1 MAIISYRDKKAF
13 SGSQSWEWAAEAAG
27 AEAVE
32 TENTDVT
39 EEYDNLKSI
48 VNIYVTAAFTKF
60 YFWNCMLNYVRIAI
74 LCVSEDLL
82 GLKPVQMTQPG
93 WVMTSVVRTLLGQI
107 GVSQYGFSIRI

>member
-48 VNIYVTAAFTKF
+48 VNIYVTGHRSVNSYSSF
-60 YFWNCMLNYVRIAI
+60 YKIWLLKLHVE
-74 LCVSEDLL
+74 LC
-82 GLKPVQMTQPG
+82 
-93 WVMTSVVRTLLGQI
+93 
-107 GVSQYGFSIRI
+107 